1 MQKPSR
7 PTGVTVLAVLSILG
21 AIAFL
26 LGGAALIVVGL
37 VIGTYAGSQLTNQ
50 ITTSGYSAL
59 ASLTAGTIA
68 LVFTAIGAILLILGF
83 LYLAVAVG
91 FLGGR
96 GWAWTLGM
104 IGYIIGIVLNIVQI
118 AFGAYSSAA
127 GLIIGIIIV
136 YYLTRPHVKAFF
148 GKGGGTM
155 MPPSQAPP
163 ASM

>member
-1 MQKPSR
+1 MQKPAR
-7 PTGVTVLAVLSILG
+7 PTGVTVLAVLSILA

-26 LGGAALIVVGL
+26 VGGAGLIVVGL

-50 ITTSGYSAL
+50 ITSSGYAGL

-83 LYLAVAVG
+83 LYLAVAIG

-104 IGYIIGIVLNIVQI
+104 VGYIIGIVIDIVQI
-118 AFGAYSSAA
+118 AFGSYTSAA

-155 MPPSQAPP
+155 APSQMPP

>member
-7 PTGVTVLAVLSILG
+7 PTGVTILAVLSILG

-26 LGGAALIVVGL
+26 LGGAGLIVVGL

-50 ITTSGYSAL
+50 IASSGYSAL

-68 LVFTAIGAILLILGF
+68 LVFTLIGAILLILGF

-91 FLGGR
+91 FLGGK

-118 AFGAYSSAA
+118 AFGSYNSAA

-155 MPPSQAPP
+155 ASSQMPP

>member
-1 MQKPSR
+1 MQKPPR
-7 PTGVTVLAVLSILG
+7 PTGVTILAVLSILG

-26 LGGAALIVVGL
+26 LGGAGLIVVGL

-50 ITTSGYSAL
+50 ITSSGYSAL

-91 FLGGR
+91 FLGGK
-96 GWAWTLGM
+96 GWAWTLGL

-118 AFGAYSSAA
+118 AFGSYSSAA

-136 YYLTRPHVKAFF
+136 YYLTRPRVKAFF

-155 MPPSQAPP
+155 APSQMPP

>member
-7 PTGVTVLAVLSILG
+7 PTGVTILAVLSILG

-50 ITTSGYSAL
+50 ITSSGYSAL

-118 AFGAYSSAA
+118 AFGSYSSAA

-155 MPPSQAPP
+155 APSQMPP

>member
-1 MQKPSR
+1 MQKPPR
-7 PTGVTVLAVLSILG
+7 PTGVTVLAVLSILA

-26 LGGAALIVVGL
+26 LGGVGLLIVGL
-37 VIGTYAGSQLTNQ
+37 VIGTYAGTQLTNQ
-50 ITTSGYSAL
+50 ITSSGFSGL

-68 LVFTAIGAILLILGF
+68 LVFTAIGAILLILGI

-96 GWAWTLGM
+96 GWAWTLGL
-104 IGYIIGIVLNIVQI
+104 IGYIVGIVIDIVEI
-118 AFGAYSSAA
+118 AFGSYTSAV
-127 GLIIGIIIV
+127 GLIIGIIII

-155 MPPSQAPP
+155 APSQMPP